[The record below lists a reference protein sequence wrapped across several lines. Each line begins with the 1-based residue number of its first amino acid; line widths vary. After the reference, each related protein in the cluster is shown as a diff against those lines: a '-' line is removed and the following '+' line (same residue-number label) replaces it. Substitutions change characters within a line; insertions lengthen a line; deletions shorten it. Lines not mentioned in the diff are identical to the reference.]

1 MPLPASCYVNPP
13 APWVWPGRGSVV
25 AVTRV
30 RGPQPPTS
38 TTGLSGLPGPA
49 ALPLGPSDVGPTAV
63 PPPSTTLKN
72 TSPPPPPTPPP
83 HFRGFFSGATPPFIP
98 MAPPSSVNIAAP
110 PQMPQDV
117 ETFPQGPPPEMVKGW
132 KDELL
137 QDMKSYWQQLI
148 GDAPPQS
155 TVGPAVS
162 HENMGP
168 DALRQLSPSDDREAS
183 RAQHK
188 SGSKRAGSDS
198 RRHSGS
204 HERSSVDLYRARV
217 RRPPTSPDS
226 PSPTRHRSPP
236 PKRSRPDRR
245 EMSNDSCSS
254 EGRQRSTRPR
264 RPCYSRSPGRRRRD
278 SSHSPSPHRR
288 YRSSPAPSRRSS
300 GAGMTKRLAGR
311 PSPLPLRRSSRRS
324 RHSSRDCHSSPPPR
338 SRGSHYRMSS
348 SSSRSPSPKRR
359 RTDSISPQCHGSRS
373 PSLERNT
380 HPYDSDIRLLRLR
393 ADNDDEQY
401 PASTHPRNSPEPG
414 KSTSVDASILSAEK
428 VQKLFADLIPPPALS
443 HYADPIPDSASNK
456 QLVPYVHTPTSTA
469 SNLQNSEPL
478 ETHGL
483 FQNYQSFHRLS
494 GDTEKEACTAAY
506 HDLTNLMLSQTEESP
521 LINVSSSR
529 PKTEEPFPC
538 GAISSNEMKKKH
550 EKLHLQWPPQ
560 DVHKKVINRTL
571 GLYQHGPPPKAGTA
585 DKWPPPTVQNPWE
598 KTFVP
603 KEFPTTHKIP
613 SSMPKRWDLHSSS
626 PLMLRPPQ
634 STAVTEVPDSE
645 ISKSSSW
652 LEAFAARAAHTAM
665 MSATSI
671 VAIYNFQQKVLRFL
685 RDSASKNNI
694 QNDISLVDDV
704 IQRANS
710 MALEAHIMAHDSG
723 VTATELFTH
732 LHMLHRRSVLEAP
745 TVTLPQH
752 DKDRLLVLPVGSN
765 DLFGPDARKVHEWKL
780 DTEEENVKLIARVF
794 DERAQRDKPKKKP
807 SSSESR
813 PPRSVDHRSP
823 LAFTAQT
830 QRLIYPETRAVL
842 SATP

>member
-1 MPLPASCYVNPP
+1 MARTGLRRGRNQGPWSTATYVYDRPFRPSWPCSPSSRTFRCRTYDCTSSCYTFYD
-13 APWVWPGRGSVV
+13 SEKH
-25 AVTRV
+25 
-30 RGPQPPTS
+30 
-38 TTGLSGLPGPA
+38 LS
-49 ALPLGPSDVGPTAV
+49 
-63 PPPSTTLKN
+63 
-72 TSPPPPPTPPP
+72 SPPR
-83 HFRGFFSGATPPFIP
+83 FRGFFSGATPPFIP
-98 MAPPSSVNIAAP
+98 MAQPSSVNIAAH

-137 QDMKSYWQQLI
+137 QDTKSYWQQLI

-162 HENMGP
+162 HKNMGP

-204 HERSSVDLYRARV
+204 RERSSVDRYLARV

-236 PKRSRPDRR
+236 AKRPRRDRR

-254 EGRQRSTRPR
+254 EGRQQSTRPR
-264 RPCYSRSPGRRRRD
+264 RPWSSHSPGRRRRD

-311 PSPLPLRRSSRRS
+311 PSSLPPQRSSRRS
-324 RHSSRDCHSSPPPR
+324 RHSSRDCHSSSPPR
-338 SRGSHYRMSS
+338 SQGSHHRMSS

-359 RTDSISPQCHGSRS
+359 RTDSISPQRHASRS

-380 HPYDSDIRLLRLR
+380 HPYDSDITLLRLR
-393 ADNDDEQY
+393 VDNDDDQY

-414 KSTSVDASILSAEK
+414 QSTSVDASILSAEK
-428 VQKLFADLIPPPALS
+428 VQKLFADLIPPPSLS

-456 QLVPYVHTPTSTA
+456 QLVPYVRTPTSTA

-598 KTFVP
+598 KNFCTKGVP
-603 KEFPTTHKIP
+603 
-613 SSMPKRWDLHSSS
+613 
-626 PLMLRPPQ
+626 
-634 STAVTEVPDSE
+634 
-645 ISKSSSW
+645 
-652 LEAFAARAAHTAM
+652 
-665 MSATSI
+665 
-671 VAIYNFQQKVLRFL
+671 
-685 RDSASKNNI
+685 NN
-694 QNDISLVDDV
+694 
-704 IQRANS
+704 
-710 MALEAHIMAHDSG
+710 
-723 VTATELFTH
+723 
-732 LHMLHRRSVLEAP
+732 P
-745 TVTLPQH
+745 
-752 DKDRLLVLPVGSN
+752 
-765 DLFGPDARKVHEWKL
+765 
-780 DTEEENVKLIARVF
+780 
-794 DERAQRDKPKKKP
+794 
-807 SSSESR
+807 
-813 PPRSVDHRSP
+813 
-823 LAFTAQT
+823 
-830 QRLIYPETRAVL
+830 
-842 SATP
+842 

>member
-1 MPLPASCYVNPP
+1 
-13 APWVWPGRGSVV
+13 
-25 AVTRV
+25 
-30 RGPQPPTS
+30 
-38 TTGLSGLPGPA
+38 
-49 ALPLGPSDVGPTAV
+49 
-63 PPPSTTLKN
+63 
-72 TSPPPPPTPPP
+72 
-83 HFRGFFSGATPPFIP
+83 
-98 MAPPSSVNIAAP
+98 
-110 PQMPQDV
+110 MPQDV
-117 ETFPQGPPPEMVKGW
+117 GTLPEGPTPEMVKGW
-132 KDELL
+132 KEELL
-137 QDMKSYWQQLI
+137 EDMKNYWQQLI
-148 GDAPPQS
+148 GEAPPQW

-168 DALRQLSPSDDREAS
+168 DALRQLSPSDNREAS

-204 HERSSVDLYRARV
+204 RERSSVDRYWARV

-226 PSPTRHRSPP
+226 SSPTRHRSPP
-236 PKRSRPDRR
+236 AKRSRRDRR
-245 EMSNDSCSS
+245 EMSNYSCSS
-254 EGRQRSTRPR
+254 EGQQHSTRPR
-264 RPCYSRSPGRRRRD
+264 RPWSSPSPGRCCRD
-278 SSHSPSPHRR
+278 SSHSPSPHRS
-288 YRSSPAPSRRSS
+288 YRSSPAPSRWSS

-311 PSPLPLRRSSRRS
+311 PSPSPQQRSSPHHRRS
-324 RHSSRDCHSSPPPR
+324 RHPSRDCHSSPPPR
-338 SRGSHYRMSS
+338 SRGPHHRMSS
-348 SSSRSPSPKRR
+348 SLSRSPSPKRR
-359 RTDSISPQCHGSRS
+359 RTDSILPQRHASRS
-373 PSLERNT
+373 ASLERDT

-414 KSTSVDASILSAEK
+414 QSTSVDASILSAEK
-428 VQKLFADLIPPPALS
+428 VQKLFTDLITPPALS
-443 HYADPIPDSASNK
+443 HYADPIPDSASNQ
-456 QLVPYVHTPTSTA
+456 QLVPYVRTPTSTA
-469 SNLQNSEPL
+469 SNLENSEPL

-529 PKTEEPFPC
+529 PKTDEPFPC

-560 DVHKKVINRTL
+560 SVHKKVINRTL
-571 GLYQHGPPPKAGTA
+571 GLY
-585 DKWPPPTVQNPWE
+585 

-603 KEFPTTHKIP
+603 KEFPTTHNIP

-626 PLMLRPPQ
+626 PLVLRPPQ

-652 LEAFAARAAHTAM
+652 LEAFAARAAHTAT

-671 VAIYNFQQKVLRFL
+671 VSVYNFQQKVLHFL
-685 RDSASKNNI
+685 CDSASKNNI
-694 QNDISLVDDV
+694 QNDISLVDDL

-732 LHMLHRRSVLEAP
+732 LHMLRHRSVLEAP
-745 TVTLPQH
+745 TVTLPQR
-752 DKDRLLVLPVGSN
+752 DKDRLLIMTIRQEDFLLYADP
-765 DLFGPDARKVHEWKL
+765 
-780 DTEEENVKLIARVF
+780 T
-794 DERAQRDKPKKKP
+794 
-807 SSSESR
+807 
-813 PPRSVDHRSP
+813 
-823 LAFTAQT
+823 
-830 QRLIYPETRAVL
+830 
-842 SATP
+842 